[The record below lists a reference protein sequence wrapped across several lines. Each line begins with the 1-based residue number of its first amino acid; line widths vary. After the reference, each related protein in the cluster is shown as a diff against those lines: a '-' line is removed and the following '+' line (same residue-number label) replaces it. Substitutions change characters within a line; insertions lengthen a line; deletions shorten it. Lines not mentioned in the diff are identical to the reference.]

1 MRMISTSSL
10 VSKMKSEP
18 ETLQT
23 FWPKLRLVRDS
34 AVAVS
39 PDDVRV
45 GRRYFDADS
54 VRVTKLE
61 NGSLHRTTKPESATI
76 PLGRRGPQPRMHPPK
91 RKNDRRR
98 RIARELQRQRE
109 AVRRKSETA
118 AAIVRVNLKRQQRCV
133 PCCGDFDLSA

>member
-1 MRMISTSSL
+1 MR
-10 VSKMKSEP
+10 VGRRY
-18 ETLQT
+18 
-23 FWPKLRLVRDS
+23 FN

-39 PDDVRV
+39 PDDEKI
-45 GRRYFDADS
+45 RRDKIVTNIQRYILRRGHCS
-54 VRVTKLE
+54 VRVTKLK

-76 PLGRRGPQPRMHPPK
+76 PLGRRGPQPQMHPPK

-118 AAIVRVNLKRQQRCV
+118 AAVVRIGWRHKGVQYRT
-133 PCCGDFDLSA
+133 

>member
-1 MRMISTSSL
+1 
-10 VSKMKSEP
+10 MKSEP

-39 PDDVRV
+39 PDDMRV
-45 GRRYFDADS
+45 GRRCFDADS

-61 NGSLHRTTKPESATI
+61 NGSLDRTTKPESATI
-76 PLGRRGPQPRMHPPK
+76 PLGRRGPQPQMHPPK

-118 AAIVRVNLKRQQRCV
+118 AAMARVILEGQQRCDA
-133 PCCGDFDLSA
+133 CCGDFDPSA